1 MIKQFKYVYPF
12 MTQTVLTMC
21 VIHTLLCLEYIG
33 TKLGTIYSQM
43 NPNKLPKI
51 TGSVPPPKTTDF
63 AAASANDSEN
73 LSHLIQIF

>member
-1 MIKQFKYVYPF
+1 

-21 VIHTLLCLEYIG
+21 VTHTLLCLEYIG

-51 TGSVPPPKTTDF
+51 TGSVPPPKTLLTLQQLLPMILKIYLTSF
-63 AAASANDSEN
+63 RFFKSVN
-73 LSHLIQIF
+73 I